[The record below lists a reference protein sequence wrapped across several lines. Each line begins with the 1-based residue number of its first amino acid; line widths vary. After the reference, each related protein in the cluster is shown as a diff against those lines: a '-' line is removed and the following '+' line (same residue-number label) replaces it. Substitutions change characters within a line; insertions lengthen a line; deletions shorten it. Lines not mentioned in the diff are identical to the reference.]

1 VRVPY
6 AGIVTRAVAFVIDLL
21 ILNGVLIGTS
31 VVVGLV
37 ISAFSNVK
45 VDPDV
50 GGVLAAG
57 AVWSLAF
64 AAYFITW
71 WSLTGQ
77 TLGMRVLGIKV
88 LTTKGDRLLPRR
100 GLLRVI
106 GMALAAIPL
115 MAGYLPILVT
125 DRRQGLPDFLARTV
139 VVYVEQERPVP
150 HRRAAADAEPASASV
165 SVPGAS
171 GLGGLE

>member
-1 VRVPY
+1 MSVPY

-21 ILNGVLIGTS
+21 ILNGVLLGTT

-37 ISAFSNVK
+37 LSAFTSTK
-45 VDPDV
+45 VSVDV
-50 GGVLAAG
+50 GSVLAAG
-57 AVWSLAF
+57 VVWSLAF
-64 AAYFITW
+64 TAYFTTC

-77 TLGMRVLGIKV
+77 SPGMRALGIKV

-106 GMALAAIPL
+106 GMGLAAIPL
-115 MAGYLPILVT
+115 MAGYLPILIT

-139 VVYVEQERPVP
+139 VVYVERERPAVP
-150 HRRAAADAEPASASV
+150 HQREVAARR
-165 SVPGAS
+165 
-171 GLGGLE
+171 